1 MSTSLPVIV
10 LGNFRFIDY
19 PLMLNSSGVNSFYPS
34 YINDII
40 GSSII
45 GSIQVYLGIHLG
57 KKNVPNLLGEGVEQ
71 EVLTDIIKIMKKN
84 PYLLEIKNEKAV
96 FIGT

>member
-1 MSTSLPVIV
+1 
-10 LGNFRFIDY
+10 
-19 PLMLNSSGVNSFYPS
+19 
-34 YINDII
+34 
-40 GSSII
+40 
-45 GSIQVYLGIHLG
+45 LG